1 LRIAN
6 FSYGLNRVK
15 IKEKGQVRPL
25 IAIITAA
32 SLTLTL
38 FAFAIIQSSVRINNQ
53 GTVKAVGV
61 GVYWDSNCTNPVSL
75 INWGTVEPGSTN
87 NVTVYVRNEGN
98 TAANISMTT
107 ENWNPSNAPN
117 YLTLNWNYNGQQ
129 LNPSEAV
136 QITLSLTVSSSIQG
150 IENFNF
156 DIIIGISS

>member
-1 LRIAN
+1 M
-6 FSYGLNRVK
+6 K
-15 IKEKGQVRPL
+15 IKETGQVKPSAAIL
-25 IAIITAA
+25 IAV
-32 SLTLTL
+32 LFTLAL
-38 FAFAIIQSSVRINNQ
+38 AAFAILQSSVRINNQ
-53 GTVKAVGV
+53 GTVKALGV

-117 YLTLNWNYNGQQ
+117 YLALIWNFNGQQ

-136 QITLSLTVSSSIQG
+136 QITLSLDVSSNVQG
-150 IENFNF
+150 IENFSF
-156 DIIIGISS
+156 DIIISMGG

>member
-1 LRIAN
+1 
-6 FSYGLNRVK
+6 VK
-15 IKEKGQVRPL
+15 IKETGQVKPSAAIL
-25 IAIITAA
+25 IAALFTLALAA
-32 SLTLTL
+32 Y
-38 FAFAIIQSSVRINNQ
+38 AILQSSVRINNQ
-53 GTVKAVGV
+53 GTVKALGV

-87 NVTVYVRNEGN
+87 NVTIYVRNEGN

-156 DIIIGISS
+156 DITISVND